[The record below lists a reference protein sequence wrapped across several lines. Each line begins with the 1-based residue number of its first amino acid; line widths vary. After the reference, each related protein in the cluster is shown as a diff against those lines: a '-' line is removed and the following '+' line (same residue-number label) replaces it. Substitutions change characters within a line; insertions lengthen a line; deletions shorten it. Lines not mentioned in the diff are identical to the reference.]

1 MVKNKVSNEIIKRDS
16 ICIGQV
22 AKIDTLVIKDRQ
34 FTPSIYKAYRSILFN
49 IDNDGLCND
58 LIYDSPKYT
67 ILNYEAND
75 IYLNNLAKD
84 SKNLGFNPKVV
95 VINALNIGLLL
106 KKLGFKEELSNDDII
121 YIKNVIFNKKVLEDK
136 CYQFGLVPT
145 NSKKTIGWYDK
156 TQHKEKYEMGPTKL
170 YYDMKP
176 YRDAI
181 DKYGSDKKTAVLKKG
196 FKANLDAFRPS
207 RKESK
212 VKLKKI
218 NRV

>member
-22 AKIDTLVIKDRQ
+22 AKIDTLIIKNRK

-49 IDNDGLCND
+49 IDSNGLCND

-67 ILNYEAND
+67 ILNYEDNNT
-75 IYLNNLAKD
+75 YLKNLEKD
-84 SKNLGFNPKVV
+84 SKDLGFNPKVV
-95 VINALNIGLLL
+95 VINTLNIGLLL
-106 KKLGFKEELSNDDII
+106 KKLGFKEELTNDDII
-121 YIKNVIFNKKVLEDK
+121 YIKNVIFNKRVLEDK

-145 NSKKTIGWYDK
+145 NDHKTIGWYDK
-156 TQHKEKYEMGPTKL
+156 DQHKERYEMGPTKL

-196 FKANLDAFRPS
+196 FKAKLDAFKPS
-207 RKESK
+207 KKEGK
-212 VKLKKI
+212 VKVKII